1 MGFRHPGGKDHRGVK
16 SVASVLDAP
25 FVLAGRRLRNRI
37 VHASM
42 TTLAARNFGVTPAQ
56 IQYYAN
62 RATGGAAMI
71 VTEPLNMAREQDVP
85 HKSRV
90 WNDDNLEGLKRWAEA
105 VESHDCRLL
114 GQIQDPGRAR
124 HHGGRHSNAVGPS
137 ALPDD
142 LSWTMPRV
150 LAAAEIRSYVEGF
163 ALSCLRLKQCGWSG
177 IEVSCG
183 HGHLFHQ
190 FLSPWSNVRTDE
202 YGGDRQGRTRF
213 VAEVVA
219 AIRALCGKDFIVG
232 LKLPGDDGVRG
243 GIGPAE
249 AAVIAPLLTGKGEV
263 DYVCF
268 AQGTHGRTL
277 EMHVPDRY
285 GPRMPYMPMIRELRK
300 SIPGV
305 PLMAL
310 GRITDPAEAE
320 GIVAR
325 GEAELVGLGRA
336 LVADPAW
343 WSKASAGRTHDIRY
357 CVSCNSCWD
366 TIITN
371 HAPIACVNNPRVFQ
385 PDEVDWWPQ
394 PAAIKRR
401 VVVVGA
407 GVAGLEAAWV
417 AGARGHEVTVF
428 CSSAEVGGK
437 ARLRTHFPGGEE
449 VSSVYDYQH
458 AAALRA
464 GVRFELGKRAGLD
477 DVLALRPDVVVLA
490 TGATMAVPGWLPA
503 EARGY
508 VPDLRMAMA
517 NIVGITAH
525 QPGTAVIYDMDHT
538 DGTYAA
544 AEHLRKLFDAVV
556 VVTPRSSI
564 ASDVSLVAR
573 QGIERRMAEQGI
585 EVRFL
590 SEPRWSE
597 ACEDGCL
604 EVANVYTGK
613 AGLIRN
619 LAFLA
624 YSTPRAREDAL
635 AAPLRAAGIEVHLA
649 GDCASARELLAAT
662 AEGHAMGNLV

>member
-1 MGFRHPGGKDHRGVK
+1 MN
-16 SVASVLDAP
+16 STISVLDAP
-25 FVLAGRRLRNRI
+25 FVVAGRRLRNRI

-42 TTLAARNFGVTPAQ
+42 TTLAARNFAVMPAQ
-56 IQYYAN
+56 IQYHAS
-62 RATGGAAMI
+62 RAKGGAAMTI
-71 VTEPLNMAREQDVP
+71 TEPLNMAREQDVP

-90 WNDDNLEGLKRWAEA
+90 WNDDNLEGLKRWADA
-105 VESHDCRLL
+105 VESLDCRLL

-137 ALPDD
+137 SLPDD
-142 LSWTMPRV
+142 LSWTMPRA
-150 LAAAEIRSYVEGF
+150 LTGGEIRSYVEGF
-163 ALSCLRLKQCGWSG
+163 AQSCRRLKQCGWSG
-177 IEVSCG
+177 VELSCG

-190 FLSPWSNVRTDE
+190 FISPWSNIRTDE
-202 YGGDRQGRTRF
+202 YGGDWERRTRF
-213 VAEVVA
+213 VAETLA
-219 AIRALCGKDFIVG
+219 AIRALCGSDFIIG
-232 LKLPGDDGVRG
+232 LKLPGDDGMPG

-249 AAVIAPLLTGKGEV
+249 AAIIAPLLARTGEV

-285 GPRMPYMPMIRELRK
+285 GARMPYMPMIRELRK
-300 SIPGV
+300 SIPGI

-343 WSKASAGRTHDIRY
+343 WQKASAGRTHDIRY

-366 TIITN
+366 TIITH

-385 PDEVDWWPQ
+385 PDEVDWRPQ
-394 PAAIKRR
+394 PAKVKRR

-407 GVAGLEAAWV
+407 GVAGLEAAWI
-417 AGARGHEVTVF
+417 AGARGHDVTVF

-464 GVRFELGKRAGLD
+464 GVRFEFGKRAAFE
-477 DVLALRPDVVVLA
+477 DVVALRPDAVVLA
-490 TGATMAVPGWLPA
+490 TGAAMVAPNWLPVEVRDYA
-503 EARGY
+503 
-508 VPDLRMAMA
+508 PDLRTAMA
-517 NIVGITAH
+517 DILGVTVR
-525 QPGTAVIYDMDHT
+525 QTGTAVIYDMDHT

-544 AEHLRKLFDAVV
+544 AEHLRKLFDSVV
-556 VVTPRSSI
+556 IITPRSSI
-564 ASDVSLVAR
+564 ATDVSLVAR
-573 QGIERRMAEQGI
+573 QGIERRIAEQGI
-585 EVRFL
+585 ETVFL
-590 SEPRWSE
+590 SEPRWSD
-597 ACEDGCL
+597 ACEDGRL
-604 EVANVYTGK
+604 EYVNVHSGRIG
-613 AGLIRN
+613 AIEN

-635 AAPLRAAGIEVHLA
+635 AAPLRAAGVEVHA
-649 GDCASARELLAAT
+649 VGDCASPRDLLAAT
-662 AEGHAMGNLV
+662 AEGHAAGNLI

>member
-1 MGFRHPGGKDHRGVK
+1 MNSPP
-16 SVASVLDAP
+16 SPLAEP

-42 TTLAARNFGVTPAQ
+42 TTLAARNFAVMPAQ
-56 IQYYAN
+56 IQYHAN
-62 RATGGAAMI
+62 RAAGGAAMTI
-71 VTEPLNMAREQDVP
+71 TEPLNMAREQDVP

-90 WNDDNLEGLKRWAEA
+90 WNDDNLDGLERWAEA
-105 VESHDCRLL
+105 VESRDCRLL

-124 HHGGRHSNAVGPS
+124 HHAGRHANAVGPS

-142 LSWTMPRV
+142 MSWTMPRA
-150 LAAAEIRSYVEGF
+150 LSTAEIRGYVDGF
-163 ALSCLRLKQCGWSG
+163 ANSCLRLLRCGWSG
-177 IEVSCG
+177 VEVSCG

-190 FLSPWSNVRTDE
+190 FLSPWSNIRTDD
-202 YGGDRQGRTRF
+202 YGGDWPGRTRF

-219 AIRALCGKDFIVG
+219 AIRALCGRGFIIG

-249 AAVIAPLLTGKGEV
+249 AAIIAPLLTRSGEV

-268 AQGTHGRTL
+268 AQGTHGRSL

-285 GPRMPYMPMIRELRK
+285 GPRMPYMPMLRELRK

-325 GEAELVGLGRA
+325 GEAELIGLGRA

-343 WSKASAGRTHDIRY
+343 WNKASAGRTHDIRY

-366 TIITN
+366 TIITQ

-385 PDEVDWWPQ
+385 PDETDWWPP
-394 PAAIKRR
+394 PAEKRRR

-407 GVAGLEAAWV
+407 GVAGLEAAWI
-417 AGARGHEVTVF
+417 AGARGHDVTVF
-428 CSSAEVGGK
+428 CASGEVGGK

-458 AAALRA
+458 AASLRA
-464 GVRFELGKRAGLD
+464 GVRFEFGKRATPG
-477 DVLALRPDVVVLA
+477 DVLALRPDAVVLA
-490 TGATMAVPGWLPA
+490 TGASMVAPAWLPVDVR
-503 EARGY
+503 ETGY
-508 VPDLRMAMA
+508 VKDLRTAMA
-517 NIVGITAH
+517 EIVGVTAR
-525 QPGTAVIYDMDHT
+525 QPGTAVVYDMDHT

-544 AEHLRKLFDAVV
+544 AEHLRKLFDRVV
-556 VVTPRSSI
+556 IVTPRSSI
-564 ASDVSLVAR
+564 AWDVSLVAR

-585 EVRFL
+585 EGRFL
-590 SEPRWSE
+590 AEPRWSE
-597 ACEDGCL
+597 ACENGGL
-604 EVANVYTGK
+604 EVVNVYTDK
-613 AGLIRN
+613 TELIGN

-635 AAPLRAAGIEVHLA
+635 AAPLRAAGIEIHFV
-649 GDCASARELLAAT
+649 GDCASARDLLAAT
-662 AEGHAMGNLV
+662 AEGHAVGNLV